1 MKNIVVVGYPKSG
14 CTWTT
19 RLVAELVGCP
29 VAGFW
34 QSTKTE
40 IAVEGTKRVSPFRC
54 YKSHHQWHELEANPA
69 ARADHVIY
77 VLRDPRDI
85 ALSAASHF
93 IFHRFGKHRVWEHAA
108 RLRKLYAHTL
118 YPFLVRHDFRLA
130 KMTGA
135 LLAGDPAVHNWVRVS
150 WQGHL
155 RPFAAAGV
163 PIVRYEDLLR
173 APEDEAGKLLRH
185 LGVERMPNE
194 IAAAVQRQ
202 SFAQKKIALLQG
214 GERGK
219 ARFLRLGQ
227 SGRWREQMPRE
238 LQARFTRELGAELA
252 RWGYAAA

>member
-1 MKNIVVVGYPKSG
+1 MTNIVVVGYPKSG

-34 QSTKTE
+34 QSDKKE
-40 IAVEGTKRVSPFRC
+40 IAVEGAERVSPFRC
-54 YKSHHQWHELEANPA
+54 YKSHHQRHELGADPA
-69 ARADHVIY
+69 ARADRVIY

-93 IFHRFGKHRVWEHAA
+93 IFHRFGHHRVWEHAA

-118 YPFLVRHDFRLA
+118 YPFFVRRNFRLA

-150 WQGHL
+150 WQEHL
-155 RPFAAAGV
+155 RPYAAAGV
-163 PIVRYEDLLR
+163 PIVRYEDLLGG
-173 APEDEAGKLLRH
+173 PEVEAGKLLCH
-185 LGVERMPNE
+185 LGIERSPQE
-194 IAAAVQRQ
+194 IAAAVHRQ
-202 SFAQKKIALLQG
+202 SFAQKKAALRES

-227 SGRWREQMPRE
+227 SGQWREKMPRH
-238 LQARFTRELGAELA
+238 LQARFTRELGAELV